1 LILQAGLSSNHT
13 LEKLDLQNCELSV
26 KTTYSILDAISNE
39 ECLVSELMVG
49 GNRALT
55 GDIKEELELQTRVN
69 RTSHL
74 VRRLTANDDELEE
87 VNLNSVRVH
96 DEGIQPL
103 VVAMHTNT
111 HCLQLFL
118 RITGITNSGVALIS
132 QMLKTNK
139 TLEELDLYGNKIGDE
154 AATSLA
160 EALQQND
167 SLRALNLQNTH
178 INRAGGE
185 ALLEM
190 LEDNCTLTQLQ
201 LRSTHVPNQMQ
212 FRVEGFLRM
221 NDELAELQLQHR
233 ALQAAKEASI
243 GGVLDK
249 LTMTSIDEDPNA
261 VRALDWRNPG
271 VHAGRVAK
279 LGNAMQEGIPQ
290 LQKVLLVNSRAG
302 DKGAAALATA
312 LSGNHCP
319 RLSHLDLTNTNMSC
333 AGAMSLAKALE
344 TNTTL
349 HILNLARN
357 DVTDQGADRLISGIH
372 KNVDTAIETMNLSD
386 CLITDTGAELMADT
400 IKDDGTHS
408 LKALMLWQNQIS
420 DDGAEAIRI
429 ALQSNF
435 RFLIF
440 QLNNISEDL
449 LEQINELV
457 RQNRFLSPIAKNS
470 NQRILDLSYND
481 EAPAAAKQFSDDFA
495 IRLSLALRK
504 NTHLTKL
511 TLAHHAIGP
520 DGAAAL
526 ALTLGCY
533 NEKLEQLNLKAN
545 CIGEQGAEYF
555 LDCFSQNTTLGH
567 LNLYECQVEKR
578 TMGAVADHCK
588 RNRQR
593 QADVRCRQRELA
605 QSGAGDKD

>member
-1 LILQAGLSSNHT
+1 
-13 LEKLDLQNCELSV
+13 
-26 KTTYSILDAISNE
+26 
-39 ECLVSELMVG
+39 VSELLVG

-55 GDIKEELELQTRVN
+55 EDLKEQLELQTKVN
-69 RTSHL
+69 KTSHM
-74 VRRLTANDDELEE
+74 VRRLAANDDELEL

-96 DEGIQPL
+96 DEGIQP
-103 VVAMHTNT
+103 VVQAMHQNT
-111 HCLQLFL
+111 HCLQLYL
-118 RITGITNSGVALIS
+118 RITGISNNGVAVIS
-132 QMLKTNK
+132 NMLKANS

-154 AATSLA
+154 AATYLA
-160 EALQQND
+160 EALLQND
-167 SLRALNLQNTH
+167 SLRVLNLQNTH

-212 FRVEGFLRM
+212 FRVEGFLNM
-221 NDELAELQLQHR
+221 NEELAQLEVQHQ
-233 ALQAAKEASI
+233 ALKAAKDESI
-243 GGVLDK
+243 GGVIDK
-249 LTMTSIDEDPNA
+249 VTMACIDEDPNA

-271 VHAGRVAK
+271 VTSGRVVK
-279 LGNAMQEGIPQ
+279 LGREMQEGIPQ
-290 LQKVLLVNSRAG
+290 LAKVLLVNSRAG
-302 DKGAAALATA
+302 DKGAAALSAA
-312 LSGNHCP
+312 LGSNQCP
-319 RLSHLDLTNTNMSC
+319 RLSHLDLSNTNMTC

-357 DVTDQGADRLISGIH
+357 DVTDQGADRLLSGIKENAH
-372 KNVDTAIETMNLSD
+372 TVIQTMNLSD

-408 LKALMLWQNQIS
+408 LKALMMWQNQIS
-420 DDGAEAIRI
+420 DDGAEAIRV

-440 QLNNISEDL
+440 QLNNVSEDV

-457 RQNRFLSPIAKNS
+457 RQNRFLSPIAKDT
-470 NQRILDLSYND
+470 NQRVVDLSYNE
-481 EAPAAAKQFSDDFA
+481 EAPTGIKQFGDAFA

-511 TLAHHAIGP
+511 TLAHHTIGP

-533 NEKLEQLNLKAN
+533 NDRLEQLNLKAN

-555 LDCFSQNTTLGH
+555 MDCFSQNTSLGH

-578 TMGAVADHCK
+578 TMGALGDHCK

-593 QADVRCRQRELA
+593 QADVRSRQRERA
-605 QSGAGDKD
+605 EARGGAGPAD